1 MKAQAGGRSAA
12 AFPGLIAEDTFVLE
26 EAEHDPA
33 STTQAISSLS
43 EDAFALATQAFEALF
58 ADHPLSVAK
67 EASRRERK
75 ENQYISMTLVYGEIA
90 FGPFKSVF
98 DVLKRWHHV
107 LVRPG
112 GVFLDI
118 GSGSGKAV
126 FGAAL
131 IHDFDACYGIE
142 ILGNLHAISE
152 DVLQIWERK
161 VKRQFP
167 LSIQKK
173 RTRISFVHGDA
184 LELEWPANAD
194 LVFLNSTCF
203 GEVLLRELTEKINIV
218 CKTGAVII
226 TATHALPD
234 SQNFDH
240 LRSLKVQQE
249 TWGEATWYI
258 HRKK

>member
-1 MKAQAGGRSAA
+1 MSSV
-12 AFPGLIAEDTFVLE
+12 AFEHLLDKDDAMLE
-26 EAEHDPA
+26 ESSESADPVNA
-33 STTQAISSLS
+33 LAVSSLS
-43 EDAFALATQAFEALF
+43 DGAFALAQQAFEALF
-58 ADHPLSVAK
+58 AEHPLNVAK
-67 EASRRERK
+67 AASRRERK
-75 ENQYISMTLVYGEIA
+75 ENQYISMALVYGEIA

-107 LVRPG
+107 LEKPG

-126 FGAAL
+126 FAATL

-142 ILGNLHAISE
+142 ILESLHSMSE
-152 DVLQIWERK
+152 DVLQIWDRK
-161 VKRQFP
+161 VKRHFP

-173 RTRISFVHGDA
+173 RTRIAFTLGDA
-184 LELEWPANAD
+184 LDVEWPGNAD

-203 GEVLLRELTEKINIV
+203 GESLLRELAEKLSIA
-218 CKTGAVII
+218 CKAGAIII

-234 SQNFDH
+234 SPIFDL
-240 LRSLKVQQE
+240 LRTMKVQQE

-258 HRKK
+258 HRKRAA

>member
-1 MKAQAGGRSAA
+1 MTSVPFDHVLDKDESM
-12 AFPGLIAEDTFVLE
+12 LE
-26 EAEHDPA
+26 ESESVDPA
-33 STTQAISSLS
+33 NSLAVSSLS
-43 EDAFALATQAFEALF
+43 ESAFALAQQAFEALY

-67 EASRRERK
+67 EASRRERR
-75 ENQYISMTLVYGEIA
+75 ENQYIAMSLVYGEIA

-107 LVRPG
+107 LEKPG

-126 FGAAL
+126 FAATL

-142 ILGNLHAISE
+142 ILETLHAMSE
-152 DVLQIWERK
+152 TVLQLWDRK
-161 VKRQFP
+161 MKRQFP

-173 RTRISFVHGDA
+173 RTRISFARGDA
-184 LELEWPANAD
+184 LEVEWPSTAD

-203 GEVLLRELTEKINIV
+203 GDALLRELVEKLAIV
-218 CKTGAVII
+218 CKPGAVVI
-226 TATHALPD
+226 TATHALAD
-234 SQNFDH
+234 AHSFDL
-240 LRSLKVQQE
+240 LRTMKVQQE

-258 HRKK
+258 HRKRAAS